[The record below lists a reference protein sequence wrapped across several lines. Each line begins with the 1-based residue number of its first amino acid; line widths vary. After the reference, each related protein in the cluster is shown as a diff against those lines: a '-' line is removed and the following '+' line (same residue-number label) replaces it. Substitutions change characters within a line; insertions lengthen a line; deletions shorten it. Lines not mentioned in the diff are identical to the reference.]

1 MNKIKDL
8 ILPITTL
15 AGMIIGVGF
24 FSLPYITLQVGLP
37 AILISFLVLGIIVI
51 NIHLIFGE
59 LSLNTPDFKRIPGF
73 VEYYLG
79 REGKLISLFSS
90 IFWGIGGIL
99 AYLIVGGSFLENL
112 LSNSLNW
119 NNHTFTLIY
128 FFIGALFIYFGI
140 NAVSK
145 LSFWALGFLFLVFI
159 IMFYKSNSLIDTSN
173 LFLGSINNLEDLFLP
188 YGAILYSLW
197 GATLIPNIEEMLHEK
212 KQLLRRVII
221 IASILP
227 IIVYLCFI
235 YLVLGLTGVNTS
247 STALIGLES
256 QIGPE
261 IANLALILGLLTT
274 FTSFVS
280 SGLVLKNILS
290 YDLKI
295 NKNLSWFLTCFIPLI
310 FFLFGFKNFI
320 SIINLL
326 GGLGLG
332 INGILILLMYKKL
345 KEKRKEKTPL
355 IVYPFI
361 IVFIFGILYELVNFI
376 N

>member
-1 MNKIKDL
+1 
-8 ILPITTL
+8 
-15 AGMIIGVGF
+15 
-24 FSLPYITLQVGLP
+24 
-37 AILISFLVLGIIVI
+37 
-51 NIHLIFGE
+51 
-59 LSLNTPDFKRIPGF
+59 
-73 VEYYLG
+73 
-79 REGKLISLFSS
+79 
-90 IFWGIGGIL
+90 
-99 AYLIVGGSFLENL
+99 
-112 LSNSLNW
+112 
-119 NNHTFTLIY
+119 
-128 FFIGALFIYFGI
+128 
-140 NAVSK
+140 
-145 LSFWALGFLFLVFI
+145 
-159 IMFYKSNSLIDTSN
+159 MFYKSNSLIDTSN

-212 KQLLRRVII
+212 KQLLRRVIV

-345 KEKRKEKTPL
+345 KEKKKEKTPL